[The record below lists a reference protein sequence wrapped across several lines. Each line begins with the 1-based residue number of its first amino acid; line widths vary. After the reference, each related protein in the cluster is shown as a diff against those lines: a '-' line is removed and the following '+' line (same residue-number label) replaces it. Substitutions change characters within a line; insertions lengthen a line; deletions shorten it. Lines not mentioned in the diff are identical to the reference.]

1 MKLSEFKKLIR
12 QSVMEEMNEDQNISN
27 ADSYY
32 GFLSEEPIDEN
43 VPNKDT
49 VQRKYNEMFGKNP
62 NTKISD
68 VAKALGTSEEN
79 ATMALMGID
88 FSQMKLEEA
97 EEEEEI
103 TDTEV
108 DITEPAPEAPD
119 MGAGDMTSFAG
130 EPTYTPEE
138 AEVMDS
144 LDNALK
150 QAQDL
155 GDEKLSTLIGNII
168 TYFTRQHVVKEGS
181 AGRKKH
187 YRGAVKDDKD
197 QISKLKKDMKFDKKQ
212 LQKESLEILKMKKLA
227 GLLKEGEYAKA
238 LLRENN
244 SGIDL
249 LMAKLKKMS
258 PQEFTNFVKKV
269 GDYNLW
275 RNFPKGIDPFNNI
288 SDRME
293 VISTFE
299 DEDVNK
305 YLNTLRSNKGQRLR
319 EEDSDVYMSFDKEK
333 WFDKEDKPYAGD
345 FDFDYDEETFD
356 DFDSFMSKYGDKQIS
371 FRPSDKSI
379 FDTYKNKYNNMMMRK
394 RK

>member
-12 QSVMEEMNEDQNISN
+12 QSVMEEINEGDNISN

-32 GFLSEEPIDEN
+32 SFLSEEPIDEN
-43 VPNKDT
+43 ALDKIEQAIKSGKINPKT
-49 VQRKYNEMFGKNP
+49 VEAA
-62 NTKISD
+62 
-68 VAKALGTSEEN
+68 AKKAQSGDSSEL
-79 ATMALMGID
+79 AALMVTGQG
-88 FSQMKLEEA
+88 FAKLEEA

-108 DITEPAPEAPD
+108 DITEPTPEAPD

-187 YRGAVKDDKD
+187 YKGAVKDDED

-238 LLRENN
+238 LLRE
-244 SGIDL
+244 
-249 LMAKLKKMS
+249 
-258 PQEFTNFVKKV
+258 
-269 GDYNLW
+269 
-275 RNFPKGIDPFNNI
+275 
-288 SDRME
+288 
-293 VISTFE
+293 
-299 DEDVNK
+299 
-305 YLNTLRSNKGQRLR
+305 
-319 EEDSDVYMSFDKEK
+319 EDSDVYMSFDKEK
-333 WFDKEDKPYAGD
+333 WFDKEDKPYAGG

-356 DFDSFMSKYGDKQIS
+356 DFDSFMSKYSDKQRS